1 MNELKSKIGQ
11 TWNDITEMC
20 QDLMCLLP
28 GVVYFG
34 EIQRIPYSSSKM
46 MEMYDEN
53 TSVILSFI
61 EIQDQESVKLISV
74 Y

>member
-1 MNELKSKIGQ
+1 MEELKAKIGEK
-11 TWNDITEMC
+11 WEDITEMC

-34 EIQRIPYSSSKM
+34 EIQNIPYSSAKII
-46 MEMYDEN
+46 EMYDEN
-53 TSVILSFI
+53 TTTILEFTES
-61 EIQDQESVKLISV
+61 QESVKLIAV

>member
-1 MNELKSKIGQ
+1 MEELKAKIGEKWED
-11 TWNDITEMC
+11 TTEMC
-20 QDLMCLLP
+20 QELMCLLP
-28 GVVYFG
+28 GTVYFG

-53 TSVILSFI
+53 TSVMLKFT
-61 EIQDQESVKLISV
+61 EIQDVKLIAV